1 MNLRQFRLVNDDE
14 LICELVQYSDD
25 ESEILVRK
33 VLKIITADDYDNNVR
48 YYSFKPWISFQ
59 EEIDDLSVIN
69 SMHVLTEVMPSD
81 SLKKH
86 YTRALKDIKN
96 QEELS
101 KKNVDLDAILE
112 ATENLTEEEM
122 RVYIQNLIDDNDK
135 FIDSNETNVITF
147 RPKDTLH

>member
-1 MNLRQFRLVNDDE
+1 MNLRQFRLVNNDE

-25 ESEILVRK
+25 ETEILVRK

>member
-1 MNLRQFRLVNDDE
+1 MNLRQFKLVNDDE

-25 ESEILVRK
+25 ETEILVRK

-59 EEIDDLSVIN
+59 EQIDELSVIN

-81 SLKKH
+81 SLKRH
-86 YTRALKDIKN
+86 YTKALNDIKN

-101 KKNVDLDAILE
+101 KKNVDLDQLLE

-122 RVYIQNLIDDNDK
+122 REYIQDLINDEK
-135 FIDSNETNVITF
+135 KIADSNETNIITF
-147 RPKDTLH
+147 KPKDTLH

>member
-1 MNLRQFRLVNDDE
+1 MNLRQFKLVNNDE

-25 ESEILVRK
+25 ETEILVRK

-59 EEIDDLSVIN
+59 EEIDDLSVIH

>member
-101 KKNVDLDAILE
+101 KKNVDL
-112 ATENLTEEEM
+112 
-122 RVYIQNLIDDNDK
+122 
-135 FIDSNETNVITF
+135 
-147 RPKDTLH
+147 

>member
-1 MNLRQFRLVNDDE
+1 MNLRQFKLVNNDE

-33 VLKIITADDYDNNVR
+33 VLKIIAADDFENNVR

-59 EEIDDLSVIN
+59 DEIDELSVIQ

-86 YTRALKDIKN
+86 YSTAITDIENHSK
-96 QEELS
+96 LT
-101 KKNVDLDAILE
+101 KKNVDLDALLE
-112 ATENLTEEEM
+112 ATDNLSEEEM
-122 RVYIQNLIDDNDK
+122 REYIQNLIDDK
-135 FIDSNETNVITF
+135 EPFQDSSDTNVITF
-147 RPKDTLH
+147 KPKETLH

>member
-1 MNLRQFRLVNDDE
+1 MNLRQFKLVNDDE

-25 ESEILVRK
+25 ETEILVRK

-59 EEIDDLSVIN
+59 EQIDELSVIN

-81 SLKKH
+81 SLKRH
-86 YTRALKDIKN
+86 YTKALNDIKN

-101 KKNVDLDAILE
+101 KKNVDLDQLLE

-122 RVYIQNLIDDNDK
+122 REYIQDLIDDKKK
-135 FIDSNETNVITF
+135 FADSNETNIITF
-147 RPKDTLH
+147 KPKDTLH

>member
-1 MNLRQFRLVNDDE
+1 MNLRQFKLVNDDE

-25 ESEILVRK
+25 ETEILVRK

-59 EEIDDLSVIN
+59 EQIDELSVIN

-81 SLKKH
+81 SLKRH
-86 YTRALKDIKN
+86 YTKALNDIRN

-101 KKNVDLDAILE
+101 KKNVDLDQLLE

-122 RVYIQNLIDDNDK
+122 REYIQDLIDDKKK
-135 FIDSNETNVITF
+135 FADSNETNIITF
-147 RPKDTLH
+147 KPKDTLH

>member
-1 MNLRQFRLVNDDE
+1 MNLRQFKLVNNDE

-25 ESEILVRK
+25 ETEILVRK